1 MRPEEIK
8 LEKLG
13 VLQARILLT
22 ILVVGTSSRRG
33 MGFFCLFVCF
43 CFLVLYSAA
52 NDRTTFFTE
61 GNRVRLK

>member
-22 ILVVGTSSRRG
+22 IVVVGTSSRRSIG
-33 MGFFCLFVCF
+33 LF
-43 CFLVLYSAA
+43 
-52 NDRTTFFTE
+52 
-61 GNRVRLK
+61 